1 MGDFKISIW
10 AGTSAATSSVT
21 AWGVTSHIITD
32 HERESFT
39 ITNKPLKEAVK
50 AYKGKKPD
58 DVYVHSPTP
67 WGDLY
72 KKYDWQEVETVLI
85 VKKAE
90 VLGVT
95 SQPEI
100 VSTQTFTNTSSKTAT
115 FDAAIQDQVTNTVEH
130 TWSSTDAIEIG
141 QSFSYEVGF
150 MGTGAGGETSM
161 SYSHE
166 WGQSKTESESITVGS
181 TSGVQ
186 VTLEPGES
194 VQAQLVASRGT
205 MKVRITYLAYLIGQ
219 TAVNYDDTYQ
229 GHHFYGLNINNVM
242 EADNLP
248 TTMTFTEDIEVGYYS
263 NTTIVLMDAN
273 QQVKA
278 SFSAADQAAVG
289 DQP

>member
-1 MGDFKISIW
+1 MGFNISVV
-10 AGTSAATSSVT
+10 AGTTAATSSVT
-21 AWGVTSHIITD
+21 AYGFDAHIITD

-72 KKYDWQEVETVLI
+72 EKYGWAEVETILI
-85 VKKAE
+85 VKSAE
-90 VLGVT
+90 VLGV
-95 SQPEI
+95 SSEPVI

-115 FDAAIQDQVTNTVEH
+115 FNAAIQDQVTNTVEH
-130 TWSSTDAIEIG
+130 SWSSTDAIEIS
-141 QSFSYEVGF
+141 QSFTYEVGF
-150 MGTGAGGETSM
+150 LGTGAGGETSM

-181 TSGVQ
+181 TSGVE

-194 VQAQLVASRGT
+194 VQAQLIASRGK
-205 MKVRITYLAYLIGQ
+205 MQVRITYMAYLSGQ

-248 TTMTFTEDIEVGYYS
+248 TTMKFTEDIEIGYYS
-263 NTTIVLMDAN
+263 NTTIKVIDAN

-278 SFSAADQAAVG
+278 TYSPADQAAPAN
-289 DQP
+289 QE